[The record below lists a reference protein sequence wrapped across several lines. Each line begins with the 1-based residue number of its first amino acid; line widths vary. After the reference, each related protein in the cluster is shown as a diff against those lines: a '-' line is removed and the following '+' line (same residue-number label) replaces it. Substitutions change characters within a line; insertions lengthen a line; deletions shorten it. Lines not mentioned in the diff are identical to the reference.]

1 MILKR
6 IASKGNKK
14 ARNCLKCNS
23 RLLNLKDNV
32 VNTCEVCGQQHLVDF
47 YTNNTIVLTAA
58 ERPEL
63 RKRPGTPK
71 PEQPE
76 REQNQEAFNKR
87 LAAVKKEATIT
98 GKGDAWGTIT
108 IKDDTGE
115 TREYYWKEKEKE

>member
-71 PEQPE
+71 PEQPK

-87 LAAVKKEATIT
+87 LANLEKSGRST
-98 GKGDAWGTIT
+98 
-108 IKDDTGE
+108 KDVFKDFLSSNYRMFSFGMSGS
-115 TREYYWKEKEKE
+115 KP

>member
-71 PEQPE
+71 PEQPGRQQYRKAQRLPETATHGE
-76 REQNQEAFNKR
+76 RLPLK
-87 LAAVKKEATIT
+87 AAEKQRNIT
-98 GKGDAWGTIT
+98 GKRRKRSRRA
-108 IKDDTGE
+108 
-115 TREYYWKEKEKE
+115 

>member
-71 PEQPE
+71 PEQPK
-76 REQNQEAFNKR
+76 REQSQEAFNKR
-87 LAAVKKEATIT
+87 LAKF
-98 GKGDAWGTIT
+98 
-108 IKDDTGE
+108 
-115 TREYYWKEKEKE
+115 REKWKEY

>member
-87 LAAVKKEATIT
+87 LAKFREKWKK
-98 GKGDAWGTIT
+98 
-108 IKDDTGE
+108 
-115 TREYYWKEKEKE
+115 Y

>member
-1 MILKR
+1 RSNTEGALYRYQNGISKKRHRRRDEEKLILKR

-71 PEQPE
+71 PEQPK

-87 LAAVKKEATIT
+87 LAKF
-98 GKGDAWGTIT
+98 
-108 IKDDTGE
+108 
-115 TREYYWKEKEKE
+115 REKWKEY

>member
-63 RKRPGTPK
+63 RKRPREHRNRSNQSGSRTRKLLISDWQNLEKSGRSTKDVFKDFLSSNYRMFSFGMSGSK
-71 PEQPE
+71 P
-76 REQNQEAFNKR
+76 
-87 LAAVKKEATIT
+87 
-98 GKGDAWGTIT
+98 
-108 IKDDTGE
+108 
-115 TREYYWKEKEKE
+115 

>member
-6 IASKGNKK
+6 IASKSNKK
-14 ARNCLKCNS
+14 PETAIKCNS
-23 RLLNLKDNV
+23 RLQNLKDNE

-71 PEQPE
+71 PEQPG
-76 REQNQEAFNKR
+76 REHNQEAFNKR
-87 LAAVKKEATIT
+87 LEKF
-98 GKGDAWGTIT
+98 
-108 IKDDTGE
+108 
-115 TREYYWKEKEKE
+115 REKWKEY

>member
-71 PEQPE
+71 PEQPKW
-76 REQNQEAFNKR
+76 EQNQEAFNKR
-87 LAAVKKEATIT
+87 LAKF
-98 GKGDAWGTIT
+98 
-108 IKDDTGE
+108 
-115 TREYYWKEKEKE
+115 REKWKEY